1 MIMDACL
8 FTATDTGSDC
18 HGDTLITMVIESF
31 NSLLKKVM
39 ATTIFIF
46 GGIELYFTT
55 NYVLSITY
63 HPTDIHHLSVLHRP

>member
-31 NSLLKKVM
+31 NSLLKKVSGNNN
-39 ATTIFIF
+39 I
-46 GGIELYFTT
+46 YFRS
-55 NYVLSITY
+55 Y
-63 HPTDIHHLSVLHRP
+63 